1 MITPA
6 FVFTIFMLTLGPI
19 KTVPAFFA
27 MTQDQ
32 SAAAVR
38 ALAVKGTT
46 VATAVALVVALVMTE
61 VAASWRISPDDL
73 RIAGGILLFGAA
85 RDMIGQFSRPTSPR
99 AGEPLKDPAITPLAI
114 PIIVTPWG
122 VTALLFFAELSS
134 GDLMMQ
140 SIVVGILLLIMLL
153 NLVGML
159 LARPI
164 IACVGIITF
173 QVLGWIFAVLQA
185 GLAVDAVVTSL
196 RNLGLFH
203 AIS

>member
-1 MITPA
+1 
-6 FVFTIFMLTLGPI
+6 
-19 KTVPAFFA
+19 
-27 MTQDQ
+27 
-32 SAAAVR
+32 
-38 ALAVKGTT
+38 
-46 VATAVALVVALVMTE
+46 MTE

-85 RDMIGQFSRPTSPR
+85 RDMIGQFSRPTSPQSV
-99 AGEPLKDPAITPLAI
+99 KDPAITPLAI

-122 VTALLFFAELSS
+122 VTALLFFAELSR

-140 SIVVGILLLIMLL
+140 STVVGILLLIMLL

-185 GLAVDAVVTSL
+185 SLAVDAVVTSL
-196 RNLGLFH
+196 RNLGFFH

>member
-32 SAAAVR
+32 SAAAMR
-38 ALAVKGTT
+38 ALAVKGTA

-85 RDMIGQFSRPTSPR
+85 RDMIGQFSRPTSPP

-122 VTALLFFAELSS
+122 VAALLFFAELSS

-140 SIVVGILLLIMLL
+140 STVVGILLLIMLL
-153 NLVGML
+153 NLAGML
-159 LARPI
+159 PGEADHGLRRYNNVPGSRLDFRRAASRP
-164 IACVGIITF
+164 CRGRR
-173 QVLGWIFAVLQA
+173 
-185 GLAVDAVVTSL
+185 VTSL
-196 RNLGLFH
+196 RNLGLFL
-203 AIS
+203 AIR

>member
-6 FVFTIFMLTLGPI
+6 FVFTIFMVTLGPI
-19 KTVPAFFA
+19 KTIPAFFA
-27 MTQDQ
+27 LTRDRAPD
-32 SAAAVR
+32 AAR
-38 ALAVKGTT
+38 TLAVKGVA
-46 VATAVALVVALVMTE
+46 VATAVALAIALVMTE

-73 RIAGGILLFGAA
+73 RIAGGILLFAAA
-85 RDMIGQFSRPTSPR
+85 REMIGQFGRTTPPQPVVSP
-99 AGEPLKDPAITPLAI
+99 ENPAVTPLAI

-134 GDLMMQ
+134 GDLMTQ
-140 SIVVGILLLIMLL
+140 SIVFGILLLIMLL

-164 IACVGIITF
+164 MACVGVVTF

-196 RNLGLFH
+196 RNLGFFRL
-203 AIS
+203 S

>member
-19 KTVPAFFA
+19 KTIPAFFA
-27 MTQDQ
+27 LTRDQ
-32 SAAAVR
+32 APEAAR
-38 ALAVKGTT
+38 TLAVKGAA
-46 VATAVALVVALVMTE
+46 VATAVALAVALVMTE

-73 RIAGGILLFGAA
+73 RIAGGILLFAAA
-85 RDMIGQFSRPTSPR
+85 REMIGQFGRTTPPQPVVSP
-99 AGEPLKDPAITPLAI
+99 ENPAITPLAI

-134 GDLMMQ
+134 GDLMTQ
-140 SIVVGILLLIMLL
+140 SIVFGILLLIMLL

-164 IACVGIITF
+164 MACVGVVTF

-196 RNLGLFH
+196 RNLGLFRL
-203 AIS
+203 S

>member
-1 MITPA
+1 
-6 FVFTIFMLTLGPI
+6 MLTLGPI

-32 SAAAVR
+32 SPAAVC

-85 RDMIGQFSRPTSPR
+85 RDMIGQFSRPAAPR
-99 AGEPLKDPAITPLAI
+99 SGEPLKQPAVTPLAI
-114 PIIVTPWG
+114 PIIITPWG

-140 SIVVGILLLIMLL
+140 STVVGILLLIMLL

-159 LARPI
+159 LVRPI

-196 RNLGLFH
+196 RNLGLVH

>member
-32 SAAAVR
+32 SAASMR

-46 VATAVALVVALVMTE
+46 VATAVAMVVALVMTE
-61 VAASWRISPDDL
+61 VAAWWRISPDDL

-85 RDMIGQFSRPTSPR
+85 RDMIGQFSRPAAPR
-99 AGEPLKDPAITPLAI
+99 SGEPLKQPAVTPLAI
-114 PIIVTPWG
+114 PIIITPWG

-140 SIVVGILLLIMLL
+140 STVVGILLLIMLL

-159 LARPI
+159 LVRPI

-196 RNLGLFH
+196 RNLGLVH

>member
-19 KTVPAFFA
+19 KTIPAFFA
-27 MTQDQ
+27 LTRDEAPE
-32 SAAAVR
+32 AAR
-38 ALAVKGTT
+38 TLAVKGAA
-46 VATAVALVVALVMTE
+46 VATAVALAVVLVMTE

-73 RIAGGILLFGAA
+73 RIAGGILLFAAA
-85 RDMIGQFSRPTSPR
+85 REMIGQFGRTTPPQPVASP
-99 AGEPLKDPAITPLAI
+99 ENPAVTPLAI

-134 GDLMMQ
+134 GDLMTQ
-140 SIVVGILLLIMLL
+140 SIVLGILLLIMLL

-164 IACVGIITF
+164 MAWVGGVTF

-196 RNLGLFH
+196 RNLGFFRL
-203 AIS
+203 S